1 MDTPSL
7 AVMPKAAEPFTSKAV
22 DPQAALTEEDRR
34 GFLNRTLMLLGE
46 EGVRTL
52 EARTVAV
59 AGCGGVGGAA
69 ALTLA
74 RMGVGGFIL
83 ADPGRFDPPDINR
96 QWAATRATL
105 GRNKAEVYAEML
117 RSINPGLRLRA
128 HGEGLTED
136 NVEAFLEGA
145 DVVIDCLDI
154 AVPGELRAQLYRAA
168 RAAGIH
174 ALCAPALGFGAA
186 LAIGAPDGLPME
198 AVFGKMLGESTA
210 RSTLPPGLRRLVVPE
225 HLDAC
230 ERHLSSLRVPSI
242 AISPAL
248 ASALM
253 STEIYLLLSG
263 PEVPGWRP
271 PPCLPQLLVVD
282 PIRMTYKVVD
292 IRDLAGPPEGS
303 PEGPPEGPPNGSRN
317 GSPQEAA
324 PVMREGAA
332 GEGASQDV
340 AAGEGAQSAGPSP
353 GGDTAPAIAERQA
366 SLAAAGFN
374 TNRLPPAAIG
384 IDLQSDSWRERAPRT
399 AADGAAGVEPVGKPV
414 GEPAD
419 VLEARLAEIYGFPHN
434 LAVSRGRFAEA
445 LLAQALIQP
454 GRAVIGNALFPTTR
468 FHVAARGAPLLDLG
482 VAAARDPRD
491 PQPFKGDLDLEALRQ
506 ALAGGQVQAVYLEL
520 CANSIGGH
528 PVSLANLRA
537 VQSMTAEAAVPLLLD
552 ATRAWENAALIRERE
567 PGQQGRPLAEILRDL
582 CACGT
587 ACAAGLS
594 KDYVS
599 PVGAFIGTRSVEAHV
614 QLRDLALLAYGQA
627 LSAAEAAELTRALAI
642 DHERPGGG
650 ADRAALA
657 RRLHDG
663 LRAAAVPVIEPAG
676 GHGVF
681 VDARAFLSHLPTAAH
696 PTAALCNAL
705 YLAGGLRAG
714 ANPALP
720 TGEADEDAELLRLA
734 LPLGGNPAENEAILA
749 TTVAAFKRVAA
760 ERGAVPG
767 LRMVDRPPG
776 LLGAFASSYRPI

>member
-7 AVMPKAAEPFTSKAV
+7 AVMSKAAEPFTTKAV

-52 EARTVAV
+52 AGRTVAV

-83 ADPGRFDPPDINR
+83 ADPGLFDPPDINR

-105 GRNKAEVYAEML
+105 GRNKAEVYEEML
-117 RSINPGLRLRA
+117 RSINPGLRLR
-128 HGEGLTED
+128 GYSEGLTED

-253 STEIYLLLSG
+253 SAEIYLLLSG

-292 IRDLAGPPEGS
+292 IRDLAGPPEGQ
-303 PEGPPEGPPNGSRN
+303 GDGPPNGSPN
-317 GSPQEAA
+317 GSPPEAAAVPREGVSREGAPVEGARTAGASPGGEAA
-324 PVMREGAA
+324 P
-332 GEGASQDV
+332 
-340 AAGEGAQSAGPSP
+340 
-353 GGDTAPAIAERQA
+353 TLAERQA

-374 TNRLPPAAIG
+374 TNLLPPAAIG
-384 IDLQSDSWRERAPRT
+384 IDLLSDSWRERAPRT
-399 AADGAAGVEPVGKPV
+399 AADGAAVGEALGEPVGKAV
-414 GEPAD
+414 GEPA
-419 VLEARLAEIYGFPHN
+419 VRLEARLAEIYGFPHN
-434 LAVSRGRFAEA
+434 LPVSRGRFAEA

-454 GRAVIGNALFPTTR
+454 GRAVVGNALFPTTR

-482 VAAARDPRD
+482 VAAAHDPCD
-491 PQPFKGDLDLEALRQ
+491 GQPFKGDLDLEALRQ

-520 CANSIGGH
+520 CVNSIGGH

-537 VQSMTAEAAVPLLLD
+537 VQRMTSEAAVPLLLD

-567 PGQQGRPLAEILRDL
+567 PGQQGRPLADILHDL

-599 PVGAFIGTRSVEAHV
+599 PVGAFIGTRSAEADV
-614 QLRDLALLAYGQA
+614 QLRDLALLAYGQE
-627 LSAAEAAELTRALAI
+627 LSAGEAAELTRALAI
-642 DHERPGGG
+642 DHEQPGGA

-681 VDARAFLSHLPTAAH
+681 VDARACLPHLPTAAH

-705 YLAGGLRAG
+705 YLAGGVRAG
-714 ANPALP
+714 ANPHLP
-720 TGEADEDAELLRLA
+720 TGGADEGAELLRLA
-734 LPLGGNPAENEAILA
+734 IPVGWTAAENEAILA
-749 TTVAAFKRVAA
+749 TTVAAFKRIAA
-760 ERGAVPG
+760 ERGAVAG

-776 LLGAFASSYRPI
+776 LLGTFASSYRPI